1 MTVPAVVQRVFAWKV
16 RGIRWVEIIGV
27 MLVALMVLSVYV
39 AKAAAARQS
48 GEVADMERQ
57 IASNGE
63 RVRLL
68 SAEVARLEQPARLE
82 ALSREA
88 GLGPV
93 DVHRQ
98 ATEQGLPLIA
108 PEPDPR
114 PVVIAPPPA
123 GPAVV
128 AEEPVET
135 PPTPVEP
142 AQ

>member
-27 MLVALMVLSVYV
+27 ILVALMVLSVYV

-48 GEVADMERQ
+48 SEIADMERQ
-57 IASNGE
+57 IATNGE

-114 PVVIAPPPA
+114 PVVTAPPPA
-123 GPAVV
+123 GPAPV
-128 AEEPVET
+128 AEEQAVVPEA
-135 PPTPVEP
+135 P
-142 AQ
+142 AEVAQ

>member
-1 MTVPAVVQRVFAWKV
+1 MTVPAFVQRVFAWKV

-48 GEVADMERQ
+48 SDIADMERQ
-57 IASNGE
+57 IAANGE

-114 PVVIAPPPA
+114 PVVIAPPLA
-123 GPAVV
+123 GPAPV
-128 AEEPVET
+128 AEERAVVPDEAAEV
-135 PPTPVEP
+135 V
-142 AQ
+142 Q